1 MMDPYRL
8 GLIATRTH
16 YFQLVAR
23 LGSIRQASKALN
35 VAPSSISR
43 VIKQLEDELG
53 TPLFERVRQRLRL
66 TSAGELLLYHV
77 RESYVDMNRAVTEI
91 NDLSGLR
98 RGTITVATIESV
110 ARGPLPDALEEFW
123 ERHPEITVDV
133 KVTSSQE
140 AANAVG
146 DGSCDLGIA
155 FDVRVPRNARRLAS
169 VSLPLG
175 LIVPPGNRL
184 ADRKELRTFDI
195 SGERIILSDTSLSLS
210 MSVEEM
216 FSGSMVEF
224 SRRTRTNSIGLM
236 IDLAKRGLGAIMQ
249 TRVGVEREIKAGEL
263 LFIPLRD
270 PKLQP
275 RRLMLMSRAKSEI
288 SDAASA
294 FATSLTHCF
303 EQLKS

>member
-1 MMDPYRL
+1 MDPYRL

-23 LGSIRQASKALN
+23 LGSIRQASKVLN
-35 VAPSSISR
+35 IAPSSISR

-77 RESYVDMNRAVTEI
+77 RESYVDLNKAVTEI

-98 RGTITVATIESV
+98 RGTVTVATIESV
-110 ARGPLPDALEEFW
+110 ARGLLPEALEAFW
-123 ERHPEITVDV
+123 KRHPEITVDV

-140 AANAVG
+140 AANAVS

-155 FDVRVPRNARRLAS
+155 FDVRVPRNARRLTS
-169 VSLPLG
+169 IPLPLG
-175 LIVPPGNRL
+175 LVVPPDNPL
-184 ADRKELRTFDI
+184 AERDELRTFDI
-195 SGERIILSDTSLSLS
+195 SGERLILSDTSLSLS
-210 MSVEEM
+210 MPVEEM
-216 FSGSMVEF
+216 FSGSVVEF

-236 IDLAKRGLGAIMQ
+236 IDLARRGLGAIMQ
-249 TRVGVEREIKAGEL
+249 TQVGVEREIATGDL
-263 LFIPLRD
+263 CFIPLRD

-294 FATSLTHCF
+294 FATNLSQCF
-303 EQLKS
+303 EQLKT

>member
-1 MMDPYRL
+1 MDPYRL

-43 VIKQLEDELG
+43 VIKQLEEELD

-77 RESYVDMNRAVTEI
+77 RESYVDLNRAVTEI

-98 RGTITVATIESV
+98 RGTVTVAVIESV
-110 ARGPLPDALEEFW
+110 ARGILPEALEEFW

-133 KVTSSQE
+133 RVTTSQE
-140 AANAVG
+140 TATAIS
-146 DGSCDLGIA
+146 DGSCDLAIA
-155 FDVRVPRNARRLAS
+155 FDVRVPRNARKLAA
-169 VSLPLG
+169 VQLPLG
-175 LIVPPGNRL
+175 LIVPPDSHL
-184 ADRKELRTFDI
+184 AARDELRAFDI

-210 MSVEEM
+210 MSVEEL

-236 IDLAKRGLGAIMQ
+236 IDLARRGLGNIMQ
-249 TRVGVEREIKAGEL
+249 TRVGVEREIGSGEL
-263 LFIPLRD
+263 IFIPLRD

-275 RRLMLMSRAKSEI
+275 RRLMLMSRAKAEI

-294 FATSLTHCF
+294 FATSLAQRF
-303 EQLKS
+303 EQLK

>member
-1 MMDPYRL
+1 MDPYRL
-8 GLIATRTH
+8 GLVATRTH

-53 TPLFERVRQRLRL
+53 TPLFERVRQRLKL

-110 ARGPLPDALEEFW
+110 ARGILPEALAKFW
-123 ERHPEITVDV
+123 DKHPEITVDI
-133 KVTSSQE
+133 KVTSSQDV
-140 AANAVG
+140 ANAVG

-155 FDVRVPRNARRLAS
+155 FDVRVPRNARRLAAVS
-169 VSLPLG
+169 VPLG
-175 LIVPPGNRL
+175 LVVPPGSRF
-184 ADRKELRTFDI
+184 AERKELKAFDI

-210 MSVEEM
+210 MSVEEL
-216 FSGSMVEF
+216 FSGSMIEF
-224 SRRTRTNSIGLM
+224 SRRSRTNSIGLM
-236 IDLAKRGLGAIMQ
+236 IDLARRGMGAIMQ
-249 TRVGVEREIKAGEL
+249 TRVGVEQEVRNGEL
-263 LFIPLRD
+263 IFIPLRD

-275 RRLMLMSRAKSEI
+275 RRLMLMSRAKLEI

-294 FATSLTHCF
+294 FAASLNRAF
-303 EQLKS
+303 EQMKT

>member
-1 MMDPYRL
+1 MDPYRL

-43 VIKQLEDELG
+43 VIKQLEEELD

-77 RESYVDMNRAVTEI
+77 RESYVDLNRAVTEI

-98 RGTITVATIESV
+98 RGTVTVAVIESV
-110 ARGPLPDALEEFW
+110 ARGILPEALEEFW
-123 ERHPEITVDV
+123 DRHPEITVDV
-133 KVTSSQE
+133 RVTTSQE
-140 AANAVG
+140 AATAIS
-146 DGSCDLGIA
+146 DGSCDLAIA
-155 FDVRVPRNARRLAS
+155 FDVRVPRNARKLAA
-169 VSLPLG
+169 VQLPLG
-175 LIVPPGNRL
+175 LIVPPDSHL
-184 ADRKELRTFDI
+184 AERNELRAFDI

-210 MSVEEM
+210 MSVEEL

-236 IDLAKRGLGAIMQ
+236 IDLARRGLGNIMQ
-249 TRVGVEREIKAGEL
+249 TRVGVEREVRSGEL
-263 LFIPLRD
+263 IFIPLRD

-275 RRLMLMSRAKSEI
+275 RRLMLMSRAKAEI

-294 FATSLTHCF
+294 MATSLAQRF
-303 EQLKS
+303 EQLK

>member
-1 MMDPYRL
+1 MDPYRL
-8 GLIATRTH
+8 GLVATRTH

-23 LGSIRQASKALN
+23 LGSIRQTSKVLN

-77 RESYVDMNRAVTEI
+77 RESFVDLNRAITEI

-98 RGTITVATIESV
+98 RGAVTVAAIESA
-110 ARGPLPDALEEFW
+110 ARGILPDALEEFW
-123 ERHPEITVDV
+123 QRHPEITVDV
-133 KVTSSQE
+133 RVASSQE

-146 DGSCDLGIA
+146 DGSCDLALA
-155 FDVRVPRNARRLAS
+155 FDVRAPRNARQLAS

-175 LIVPPGNRL
+175 LIVPPRSHL
-184 ADRKELRTFDI
+184 AGRTELRAFDI
-195 SGERIILSDTSLSLS
+195 AGERLVLSDPSLSLS
-210 MSVEEM
+210 MSVEQL

-224 SRRTRTNSIGLM
+224 YRRTRTNSIGLM
-236 IDLAKRGLGAIMQ
+236 IDLARRGLGNIMQ
-249 TRVGVEREIKAGEL
+249 TRVGVEREIEGGEL

-270 PKLQP
+270 AKLQP
-275 RRLMLMSRAKSEI
+275 RRLSLMSRGKAEI
-288 SDAASA
+288 SEAALA
-294 FATSLTHCF
+294 LATTLAHRLD
-303 EQLKS
+303 QIKP